1 MTTDCVFCRI
11 VAGEIPGD
19 MVYQD
24 AEIVAF
30 RDIHPVAS
38 THILIL
44 PRKHIG
50 SLQEMDESD
59 GVLVGRMVLCAKQLA
74 EQEGVAERGYRLV
87 VNSGP
92 EGGQIVPH
100 LHLHLIGGRKLDDSM
115 G

>member
-19 MVYQD
+19 IVYQD

-30 RDIHPVAS
+30 RDIHAVAP
-38 THILIL
+38 THILLL
-44 PRKHIG
+44 PRKHVG
-50 SLQEMDESD
+50 SLQELEEGD
-59 GVLVGRMVLCAKQLA
+59 GVLVGRMVLRAKKLA

-87 VNSGP
+87 VNCGP
-92 EGGQIVPH
+92 EGGQLVPH

>member
-38 THILIL
+38 THILLL

-59 GVLVGRMVLCAKQLA
+59 GALVGRMVLRAKQLA

-87 VNSGP
+87 VNCGP
-92 EGGQIVPH
+92 EGGQVVPH

>member
-1 MTTDCVFCRI
+1 MTTECVFCRI

-24 AEIVAF
+24 AEIIAF
-30 RDIHPVAS
+30 RDIQPVAP

-44 PRKHIG
+44 PREHIG
-50 SLQEMDESD
+50 SVQEMDESE
-59 GVLVGRMVLCAKQLA
+59 GALIGRMVLCAKRLA

-87 VNSGP
+87 VNCGT
-92 EGGQIVPH
+92 EGGQVVPH

>member
-19 MVYQD
+19 MGYQD

-30 RDIHPVAS
+30 KDIHPVAS

-44 PRKHIG
+44 PRKHVE
-50 SLQEMDESD
+50 SVQELDESD
-59 GVLVGRMVLCAKQLA
+59 GALVGRMVLRAKQLA

-87 VNSGP
+87 VNCGP
-92 EGGQIVPH
+92 EGGQVVPH

>member
-11 VAGEIPGD
+11 VAGEIPAD
-19 MVYQD
+19 IVYQD
-24 AEIVAF
+24 VEIIAF
-30 RDIHPVAS
+30 RDIHPVAP
-38 THILIL
+38 THILLL

-50 SLQEMDESD
+50 SVQELDASE
-59 GVLVGRMVLCAKQLA
+59 GGLVGRMVLRARQLA

-87 VNSGP
+87 VNCGP